1 MVNWF
6 ITGFYQSILVGMCAH
21 LSKNCKKKS
30 NVPVLLMMSP
40 WLLLSNK
47 IPTKCYTTTCDLLVG
62 CFVHRVN
69 SHCYLQAQ
77 CFSHQH
83 LVQHCFIFITTYTSI
98 PLSFGEYPDLNI
110 LILWNTHLLVIHTF
124 GSDIFSVVKFYC
136 FLMLEV
142 ILPLV
147 NYVQT
152 LQEKY
157 RMEKSSYHSVTQP
170 GQSLGVKSLP
180 KLALLFVRTRIGL
193 LLPITELALQQ
204 YEVSSASSAF
214 QLGLTINRFGHVK

>member
-1 MVNWF
+1 
-6 ITGFYQSILVGMCAH
+6 
-21 LSKNCKKKS
+21 
-30 NVPVLLMMSP
+30 
-40 WLLLSNK
+40 
-47 IPTKCYTTTCDLLVG
+47 
-62 CFVHRVN
+62 
-69 SHCYLQAQ
+69 
-77 CFSHQH
+77 
-83 LVQHCFIFITTYTSI
+83 
-98 PLSFGEYPDLNI
+98 
-110 LILWNTHLLVIHTF
+110 
-124 GSDIFSVVKFYC
+124 
-136 FLMLEV
+136 MLEV